1 MIIFLINY
9 LIKIYT
15 DLHFSDLCRASYL
28 KGLRDLNSNILT
40 ISLVSQ
46 VI

>member
-15 DLHFSDLCRASYL
+15 DLHFSDLCKASYI
-28 KGLRDLNSNILT
+28 KVIRDLNSNILN
-40 ISLVSQ
+40 IYLVS
-46 VI
+46 